1 MSDEPGETPER
12 DSEGYELWYTRRDGE
27 VHGPFPAHL
36 IRRYLILGRLTP
48 DDEVGPTPHLW
59 YPLREVPELIPE
71 ELLHADTPEGLER
84 LQQARLR
91 EDERLRE
98 RRAPDEDTPP
108 ELLERR
114 EGERRRP
121 ESPETVT
128 HRQQWAELLTLP
140 ARHVPAIL
148 RGPRRWITLGVTL
161 VVAIL
166 LLWLLR
172 EPPPET
178 PARDCS
184 SPPAPEVNWNRC
196 EMPVADLREA
206 DLTRAS
212 LREARL
218 PGARLQGARLDG
230 ALLEF
235 ADLTH
240 ASLADAHLTDAR
252 LRGAT
257 LRGTDLTGTDFSGA
271 DLRHADLREANPQD
285 ADLSGARLGR
295 ALWPDGSRCPPE
307 AVGTCE

>member
-1 MSDEPGETPER
+1 MTEPPGAEPDT
-12 DSEGYELWYTRRDGE
+12 DSEGYELWYTRRNGE

-36 IRRYLILGRLTP
+36 IRRYLILGRLTL
-48 DDEVGPTPHLW
+48 DDEVGPTPQLW
-59 YPLREVPELIPE
+59 FPLREVPRLIPE
-71 ELLHADTPEGLER
+71 ELLHADTPEGMER

-108 ELLERR
+108 EILERR
-114 EGERRRP
+114 RGERRRP
-121 ESPETVT
+121 ESPETLT
-128 HRQQWAELLTLP
+128 HRQQWLELLALP
-140 ARHVPAIL
+140 AQHVPKIL
-148 RGPRRWITLGVTL
+148 RGRRRWATLGATL
-161 VVAIL
+161 TVAVI

-178 PARDCS
+178 SDRDCS
-184 SPPAPEVNWNRC
+184 APPAPEVNWNRC

-230 ALLEF
+230 AVLEF
-235 ADLTH
+235 ADLTR
-240 ASLADAHLTDAR
+240 ASLADARLTDAR

-257 LRGTDLTGTDFSGA
+257 LRGAELAGADFSGA
-271 DLRHADLREANPQD
+271 DLRHADLRETNPQD

-307 AVGTCE
+307 AIGTCE